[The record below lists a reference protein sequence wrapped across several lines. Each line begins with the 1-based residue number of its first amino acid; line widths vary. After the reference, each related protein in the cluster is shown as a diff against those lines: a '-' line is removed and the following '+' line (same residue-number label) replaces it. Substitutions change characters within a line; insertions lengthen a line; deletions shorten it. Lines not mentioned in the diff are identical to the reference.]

1 MKKIISAAFLF
12 MIVMQ
17 VHSQGLP
24 PLSLSKGND
33 PATQCLE
40 RGLVVVKQYLVLE
53 DSAKNQFGQD
63 GKEYFQVRI
72 FIAAKVKSAY
82 WLPAEYFTPTK
93 SDTIINTTKYKIKT
107 GKTFV
112 SEFGAKAS
120 WKEMKVQ
127 TDATKHLLS
136 DASVTDHHKT
146 ASVKGG
152 SNLRLILY
160 YYPKDIASPEVAQIK
175 RSTEIIDTLTFNE
188 QGIARL
194 TKNISFDVSK
204 VVCGYL
210 FKENISTGM
219 IEYTL
224 IGVYSFNGKDWYV
237 RKYGAATELSPIERP
252 KTHKNSIDNSNGSPQ
267 GL

>member
-1 MKKIISAAFLF
+1 MKKIFSAVIFLF
-12 MIVMQ
+12 VIVTQ

-24 PLSLSKGND
+24 PLSLGKGND

-63 GKEYFQVRI
+63 GKDYFQVRV
-72 FIAAKVKSAY
+72 FVAAKVKSAY
-82 WLPAEYFTPTK
+82 WLPAEYFSLTK
-93 SDTIINTTKYKIKT
+93 SDTVIAGVKYNIKT

-120 WKEMKVQ
+120 WKEVKGQ
-127 TDATKHLLS
+127 GDAFKFMLS
-136 DASVTDHHKT
+136 DASVTDHYKT

-160 YYPKDIASPEVAQIK
+160 YYPKDIVSPEVAQLK
-175 RSTEIIDTLTFNE
+175 RSTEIIDTLTFND
-188 QGIARL
+188 QGIAKL
-194 TKNISFDVSK
+194 PKNISFEVSK
-204 VVCGYL
+204 VVGGYL

-237 RKYGAATELSPIERP
+237 RKFGAATELSPIHP
-252 KTHKNSIDNSNGSPQ
+252 KTHKHPTNTSTAPE